1 MKKLANDIFLEHYMI
16 LFDSESDKGQ
26 ECLITLLAKKSA
38 IATINFMKKQQ
49 FSSIM
54 INFDEVEKEINSI

>member
-1 MKKLANDIFLEHYMI
+1 MTLANDIFYEHYMI
-16 LFDSESDKGQ
+16 LFDSESDKGE

-38 IATINFMKKQQ
+38 LATIKYLKKQQ
-49 FSSIM
+49 FSSKL